1 MEINYLGLEL
11 QLVDDDEGLRNNAT
25 QIMIALAF
33 NNTSWEHSYYVHT
46 RIRINTCFVRKVVWS
61 DFPNEVEGNNR
72 SLIAI
77 YNAL

>member
-33 NNTSWEHSYYVHT
+33 
-46 RIRINTCFVRKVVWS
+46 
-61 DFPNEVEGNNR
+61 
-72 SLIAI
+72 
-77 YNAL
+77 